1 MSFSPNRAG
10 VFFSSFSCICSA
22 PIWAFEMRR
31 SAVFELTTTSSN
43 RCSRVTVVSEAAVA
57 SSVVS
62 NKQENITPLQFGQ
75 FYHFVNGG

>member
-1 MSFSPNRAG
+1 
-10 VFFSSFSCICSA
+10 
-22 PIWAFEMRR
+22 MRR